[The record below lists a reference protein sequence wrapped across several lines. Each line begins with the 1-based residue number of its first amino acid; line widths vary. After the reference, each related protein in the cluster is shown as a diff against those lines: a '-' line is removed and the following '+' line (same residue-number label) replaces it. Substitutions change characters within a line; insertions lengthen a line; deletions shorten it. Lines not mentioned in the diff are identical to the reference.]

1 MRGKGRLFWRRRGRG
16 KHKKKMA
23 RERKRVGERKR
34 EFVCRSNRVREK
46 VER

>member
-1 MRGKGRLFWRRRGRG
+1 MEKERERETQ
-16 KHKKKMA
+16 KKMA